1 MDPGTVSEPVDGIT
15 TREPTYG
22 LPAIWVKGRAKEKAI
37 ASGYTVVDP
46 ATLMTTHL
54 SDVVRRYAY
63 ELVGRQEVQQMLDH
77 LKKTHPKVVDELV
90 PNLLPLGAVVRVL
103 QNLLRE
109 QVPVRD
115 LLAVLETMGDWA
127 TTVKDTDLLTEYVRQ
142 TLSRTITRLH
152 LTETGSLPVVSL
164 GHHLESKLA
173 GSLQQTEQGR
183 FLVVDPATMEL
194 VIQRLAGQLERFV
207 ADGQRPVL
215 LCSANLRQPFKKLLD
230 RYIPDLVV
238 LAYEEIL
245 PNTEIRS
252 LGVVEL
258 SDAD

>member
-46 ATLMTTHL
+46 ATVMTTHL
-54 SDVVRRYAY
+54 SDVVRRYAH

-164 GHHLESKLA
+164 GIIWSRSWPVRSSRPSKGGFWWSTRPPWSWSSSVWPA
-173 GSLQQTEQGR
+173 SWKGSLPTVNDRCCSVPPISVSRSKSCSTAISRIWWCWPTKRSCRIPRYGR
-183 FLVVDPATMEL
+183 WALW
-194 VIQRLAGQLERFV
+194 
-207 ADGQRPVL
+207 
-215 LCSANLRQPFKKLLD
+215 S
-230 RYIPDLVV
+230 
-238 LAYEEIL
+238 
-245 PNTEIRS
+245 
-252 LGVVEL
+252 
-258 SDAD
+258 